1 MEPPGWP
8 EPAVVVA
15 INTSRRTS
23 AAFFCRALMSGC
35 PISQFTSFP
44 CDQLSYESERRTMSS
59 SHIVLPSLKR
69 LNVQPVKAKEFT
81 SVMFIFK
88 SIVPIRLNAVR
99 IVGGNNVNCLG
110 VMRQQQCDLAPAPV
124 RRFAFPKLIKPS
136 ARH

>member
-69 LNVQPVKAKEFT
+69 LNVQPVKGKEIHPC
-81 SVMFIFK
+81 VFIFK
-88 SIVPIRLNAVR
+88 MNGPNRPQARKIGR
-99 IVGGNNVNCLG
+99 GNKG
-110 VMRQQQCDLAPAPV
+110 
-124 RRFAFPKLIKPS
+124 KLFRVKKEKKM
-136 ARH
+136 